1 MGYLSAAQKV
11 VKGAKATGHFAKDQA
26 KLIRRVDPSFHNLGT
41 GLQATGFAGV
51 AAFGV
56 FGAGSAISQRHDAA
70 IASTT
75 GKAEYIGNMPDY
87 AYDAQGQADRKTGDK
102 SLGATGDLVFG
113 LNASRHGR

>member
-11 VKGAKATGHFAKDQA
+11 VKGAKATGHFIKDQGS
-26 KLIRRVDPSFHNLGT
+26 LIRRVDPALHNLGT

-56 FGAGSAISQRHDAA
+56 FGLGSAISQQRDVA
-70 IASTT
+70 IANTT
-75 GKAEYIGNMPDY
+75 GKAEYVGNMPDY
-87 AYDAQGQADRKTGDK
+87 AYDGQGQVDRKTGDK